1 MSNSNLNLK
10 SFFTMDANIQRLK
23 RLPELKTP
31 ILDLVYPENRRINY
45 PKSIICAEDLP
56 KEIKNIPVIKRGTQA
71 VAVTTDTQAQN
82 FEPFPIEASLRI
94 SAAELNDI
102 ISLGFATQQSFIDQK
117 VDRLRRITRATTEA
131 LAAQSLTGQIQYALK
146 TSSEDKNLYT
156 ADYGATQSFSPAEKW
171 NTQKVTIAEIITD
184 CL

>member
-71 VAVTTDTQAQN
+71 VAVGVQAAPTEN
-82 FEPFPIEASLRI
+82 TRVNAKVAMTPGSRTETMY
-94 SAAELNDI
+94 
-102 ISLGFATQQSFIDQK
+102 SLGASYRFNW
-117 VDRLRRITRATTEA
+117 R
-131 LAAQSLTGQIQYALK
+131 
-146 TSSEDKNLYT
+146 
-156 ADYGATQSFSPAEKW
+156 
-171 NTQKVTIAEIITD
+171 
-184 CL
+184 